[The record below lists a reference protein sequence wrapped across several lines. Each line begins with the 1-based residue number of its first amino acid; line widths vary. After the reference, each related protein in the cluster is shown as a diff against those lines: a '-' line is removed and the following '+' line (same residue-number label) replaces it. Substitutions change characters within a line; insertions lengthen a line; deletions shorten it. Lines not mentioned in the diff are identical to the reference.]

1 MVLGRGED
9 DAVVVLGDDP
19 ADQVQQGGDLLV
31 RAGHEEGDPQLGR
44 ERRFGFQTDE
54 LRISEACARE
64 LDELLGH
71 SGREE

>member
-9 DAVVVLGDDP
+9 DAEVVLRYDP
-19 ADQVQQGGDLLV
+19 ADKIQQGGDLLV
-31 RAGHEEGDPQLGR
+31 RSGHEEGDPQLGR

-64 LDELLGH
+64 LYELLGH
-71 SGREE
+71 CGREE